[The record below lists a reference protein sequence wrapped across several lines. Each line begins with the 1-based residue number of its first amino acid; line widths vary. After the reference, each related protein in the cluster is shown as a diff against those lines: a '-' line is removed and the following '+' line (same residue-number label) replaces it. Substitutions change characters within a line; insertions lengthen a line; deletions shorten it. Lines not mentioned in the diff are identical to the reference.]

1 MGKLTPTHGH
11 DGLLMRKESEAAWES
26 PETWGLFGGG
36 SERVSGEAI
45 KLASRTQAGRAVA
58 SHPSDLGGRGREREI
73 RHLFLPCLAILCSIR
88 VVAMAGPAGA
98 GGGSGQKR
106 GRPAANNP
114 GNNAAT
120 HTDAGAAAGASTP
133 SQQPSLGPSL
143 QVHSNFA
150 GQSLAFAC
158 RRHSGLRNV
167 TGNL

>member
-1 MGKLTPTHGH
+1 M
-11 DGLLMRKESEAAWES
+11 
-26 PETWGLFGGG
+26 
-36 SERVSGEAI
+36 SGEAS
-45 KLASRTQAGRAVA
+45 KQASRIQAARAVA
-58 SHPSDLGGRGREREI
+58 SHPSDFGERERED
-73 RHLFLPCLAILCSIR
+73 LFPCLAFPCRIR

-158 RRHSGLRNV
+158 RRHIGLRNV